1 MEEENEKN
9 QLTIYEKLIDLYSK
23 KTLNEFLTEQP
34 LTTTESYR
42 FDILD
47 VRNEEKKAFYA
58 GCKLCEDEEMIDRR
72 KAPWECN
79 KK

>member
-1 MEEENEKN
+1 M
-9 QLTIYEKLIDLYSK
+9 
-23 KTLNEFLTEQP
+23 NEFLTEQP
-34 LTTTESYR
+34 LTATESYR

-58 GCKLCEDEEMIDRR
+58 ECKLCDDEEMIDRR